1 MKVSELIE
9 HLKMLDQ
16 ERGIW
21 IQYDS
26 FQYFKPIPDEEATK
40 DDEFFHSDEGV
51 REGDYLI
58 ITS

>member
-1 MKVSELIE
+1 MIE

-58 ITS
+58 IAS